1 MCQKKIMDR
10 KEKSAQA
17 CSRVSAA
24 NFAPAPDESE
34 VEWILKKGTACGHI
48 EEDPRRTPRGS

>member
-1 MCQKKIMDR
+1 MSEKEILDR
-10 KEKSAQA
+10 EETDAQA

-34 VEWILKKGTACGHI
+34 VEWILKQVTACGHI
-48 EEDPRRTPRGS
+48 VEDPMRTPRES